1 MLYGE
6 TGTQLMTGTAG
17 SAATQRLGVSAQ
29 RRRRRPAEREHES
42 GGGEGMVGDTGA
54 ERGP

>member
-1 MLYGE
+1 
-6 TGTQLMTGTAG
+6 MTGTAG